1 MTETPTQE
9 KVQNIFE
16 IEKLQATQLPELQ
29 GLKEKQIQIVEENP
43 FVEIIDNKTFED
55 AKKSRTN
62 LVSARTEIQ
71 NQDKT
76 IASKIKKFREM
87 VAGVSAELIAIT
99 KPHEDKQQE
108 EVRRWEAVKE
118 KERLEKQKLE
128 DERISLIKGI
138 IEGIYQESLTK
149 IDKMTFSTIETVK
162 SDLEENAYQAEVETF
177 QEFELDYMDKVN
189 LIKSVFAAKE
199 KQLSEIEAQRVEAEN
214 LKAERAKL
222 EADRKELEAK
232 QSAENARI
240 AKEKEAA
247 EAEQLRIQNAQKE
260 AQAKIDADRKEL
272 EDEKNRIA
280 KAEADK
286 KAKEEA
292 DRLAVEKAETDR
304 IQAESEAKRIE
315 ALKPEKQKAIDYL
328 NNFGK
333 NFEDI
338 PEIKDEKLAAELA
351 RCIDQIKDSVSD
363 AISTINNFK

>member
-43 FVEIIDNKTFED
+43 FVQITDNKTYEE
-55 AKKSRTN
+55 AKKSRTT

-118 KERLEKQKLE
+118 QERLEKQRLE
-128 DERISLIKGI
+128 NERISLIKGI

-247 EAEQLRIQNAQKE
+247 EAEQLKIQNAQKE

-315 ALKPEKQKAIDYL
+315 ALKPEKQKAIDHL